1 MDTVAAPSASCCSW
15 QVEGRL
21 PVVVAVA
28 PVPVSCSF
36 LPQRPCLRLPA
47 ASTPSTSHFFAAPSG
62 KAFVGCGRV
71 EGVDNS
77 LLFLSAFCC
86 VPLCSFRV
94 SPTKNKKKLSTVYM
108 YPKTPSLRALVRRQP
123 QVYGRQSRCLCAYT
137 ESWSVWSIRAMSKA
151 QNFSTR
157 PWALTLCR
165 SEMKAG

>member
-1 MDTVAAPSASCCSW
+1 MAGGGAVTGCCCRGPRSRFLFVSAP
-15 QVEGRL
+15 
-21 PVVVAVA
+21 A
-28 PVPVSCSF
+28 PVSTLACGVYPVYKPLFCGPVGKGLCGLWTCRGRRQLFVVPVGVLLCAVVLLPSF
-36 LPQRPCLRLPA
+36 PYKKQ
-47 ASTPSTSHFFAAPSG
+47 
-62 KAFVGCGRV
+62 
-71 EGVDNS
+71 
-77 LLFLSAFCC
+77 
-86 VPLCSFRV
+86 
-94 SPTKNKKKLSTVYM
+94 KKLSTVYM